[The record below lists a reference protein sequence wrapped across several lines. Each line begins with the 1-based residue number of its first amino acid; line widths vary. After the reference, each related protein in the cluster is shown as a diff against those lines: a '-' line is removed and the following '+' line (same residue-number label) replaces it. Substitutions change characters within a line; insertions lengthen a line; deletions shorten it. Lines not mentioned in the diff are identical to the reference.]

1 MVDVAETPK
10 KWMVDDA
17 GTLLNTEERKYY
29 DYPDEIVPV
38 LNQYEHARLLDRE
51 VITGLRRKVK
61 NYEKVYNTQLEVIQ
75 ELKDE
80 NQELKLKD
88 CECNSMHWKGVER
101 AYEKILK
108 RLYERNITLE
118 RQNQVLIDRLMEYEE
133 REHEGNKKM

>member
-1 MVDVAETPK
+1 MVDVAETPNN
-10 KWMVDDA
+10 WMVDDA
-17 GTLLNTEERKYY
+17 GTLLNIEERKYY
-29 DYPDEIVPV
+29 DYPAEIVLV
-38 LNQYEHARLLDRE
+38 LNPDEHAQLLDRE

-118 RQNQVLIDRLMEYEE
+118 RQNQVLIDRLMDYED
-133 REHEGNKKM
+133 REHEGNKKV